1 MRYYQRLIQT
11 FFILIFC
18 SVIASCSSMGGSGI
32 TNLAS
37 LPDNYNQVA
46 LLLPLHGPYAGPG
59 KAIRDGFL
67 AGYYNTGRGNLNVK
81 VYDTSTSNNISKLY
95 AQAVADGAQ
104 MVVGPLTK
112 EDVANLVSRGDIT
125 VPTIALNYVNSNN
138 PPNLLF
144 EFGISPQNEATQ
156 VAAKA
161 SSNGLKNAIII
172 APQASWGQ
180 TVTTAFTQQWQQSGG
195 TVVGQ
200 LYYAPNT
207 DLRSAIS
214 NLLQVTASSGTN
226 ASVNSANPPRR
237 TDFDSIFLVAT
248 PDMGRQIIPLLNYYY
263 AGNIPVYS
271 ISMIYTGTQNI
282 NYNRDMDGVTFDDIP
297 WVFNSE
303 SSQLTQQNISQLWPA
318 NYKNYIRLYALGLDA
333 FSLVKNLKQLPMGSG
348 SGISGN
354 TGNLYLAPNHR
365 IMQSFIWG
373 KFRNGQAVQIG

>member
-1 MRYYQRLIQT
+1 MRYYLRLIQAFFLLT
-11 FFILIFC
+11 FC
-18 SVIASCSSMGGSGI
+18 TAIASCSSMGGSGV
-32 TNLAS
+32 TNLTS
-37 LPDNYNQVA
+37 LPDNYTQVA
-46 LLLPLHGPYAGPG
+46 LLLPLHGAYAGPG

-81 VYDTSTSNNISKLY
+81 VYDTSTSNNINKLY
-95 AQAVADGAQ
+95 AQAIADGAQ
-104 MVVGPLTK
+104 MVVGPLAK
-112 EDVANLVSRGDIT
+112 DDVANLMSHGDIT

-138 PPNLLF
+138 PPNLFF

-161 SSNGLKNAIII
+161 NSAGLKNALVI
-172 APQASWGQ
+172 APQGSWGQ
-180 TVTTAFTQQWQQSGG
+180 SVVTSFTQQWQQSGG

-200 LYYAPNT
+200 LYYAPNM
-207 DLRSAIS
+207 DMRSAVS
-214 NLLQVTASSGTN
+214 NLLQVTGGSG
-226 ASVNSANPPRR
+226 SAGNPPRR
-237 TDFDSIFLVAT
+237 NDFDSIFLVAT

-263 AGNIPVYS
+263 AGNVPVYS
-271 ISMIYTGTQNI
+271 ISMIYTGTQNV

-333 FSLVKNLKQLPMGSG
+333 FSLVKNLKQLPMGSS
-348 SGISGN
+348 SGIAGN
-354 TGNLYLAPNHR
+354 TGNLYLAPNHW

-373 KFRNGQAVQIG
+373 KFKNGQAVQIG